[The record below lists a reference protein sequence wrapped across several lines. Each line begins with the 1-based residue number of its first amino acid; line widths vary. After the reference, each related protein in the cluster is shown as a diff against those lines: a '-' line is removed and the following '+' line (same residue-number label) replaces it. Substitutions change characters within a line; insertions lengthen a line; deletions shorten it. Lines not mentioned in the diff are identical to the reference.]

1 MRCALLMVCA
11 WLAQLLLCGVG
22 RAADEAVIIHNAEQF
37 NRHLDALALEMQNR
51 CTFVF
56 KRPELL
62 QARSIAEASLW
73 YDYGNR
79 YKAAIYPHHV
89 ATFEFEFK
97 DNARILAAH
106 LNPELRPLLHARERL
121 ALREAQ
127 ERVQRLVR
135 TGMTDEQKFRALHD
149 DLVIRGCYTQEPKSD
164 VADLL
169 LEGCGTCEAYS
180 RTLWLLCRMCEL
192 PCHII
197 YGEAGE
203 PHAWN
208 LVCLEGVWYHT
219 DATWNDPVNP
229 EDEEEHTLSH
239 RYFLLNDAEMAE
251 DHAWK
256 QGPYPK
262 ACAKD
267 ADFFRNNGRVFEEDE
282 ALWRALEDAIDSGL
296 GSMELYLPHYR
307 SREDFAQRLN
317 QAMRHRPTLRAI
329 MAWQAQPLHQAAVL
343 LFTFANGGEPMQAN
357 MENLN
362 FTEGIVV
369 ETRRMLDRLD
379 TEALHRLKHQAQGG
393 WELLW
398 DCLLR
403 LWQELCKLAELIFIP
418 HPLQYPWLE
427 DVLEGIPAS
436 CAF

>member
-1 MRCALLMVCA
+1 MLRVLLMLFALL
-11 WLAQLLLCGVG
+11 AQPVLCGVS
-22 RAADEAVIIHNAEQF
+22 RAAEESVIIHNAEQF
-37 NRHLDALALEMQNR
+37 NKQLDALALAMQNK

-62 QARSIAEASLW
+62 QARSIAEVTLW
-73 YDYGNR
+73 YDYGNK
-79 YKAAIYPHHV
+79 YKAAIYPHNV

-106 LNPELRPLLHARERL
+106 INPELRPLLHTRERM

-127 ERVQRLVR
+127 ERVQRLVH
-135 TGMTDEQKFRALHD
+135 TGMTDEQTFRALHD
-149 DLVIRGCYTQEPKSD
+149 DLVIRGRYTREAKSD

-169 LEGCGTCEAYS
+169 LDGCGTCEAYS

-208 LVCLEGVWYHT
+208 LVCLDGTWYHT
-219 DATWNDPVNP
+219 DATWDDPVNP

-239 RYFLLNDAEMAE
+239 RYFLLNDEEMAE
-251 DHAWK
+251 DHAWQ
-256 QGPYPK
+256 QGSYPH
-262 ACAKD
+262 ARAKD
-267 ADFFRNNGRVFEEDE
+267 ADFFRSNGVLFEADE
-282 ALWRALEDAIDSGL
+282 QLWRALEDAINSGL
-296 GSMELYLPHYR
+296 GSMEVYLPHYR
-307 SREDFAQRLN
+307 DREDFAQRLN
-317 QAMRHRPTLRAI
+317 MAMRNRPTLRAI
-329 MAWQAQPLHQAAVL
+329 MAWQAQPLQQAAVVH
-343 LFTFANGGEPMQAN
+343 FTFENGGEPEQAG

-362 FTEGIVV
+362 FSEGIVV
-369 ETRRMLDRLD
+369 ETRRILDRLD
-379 TEALHRLKHQAQGG
+379 TEALQRLKTQAHGG

-398 DCLLR
+398 DFLQR
-403 LWQELCKLAELIFIP
+403 LWQEICKLAGYIFIP

-436 CAF
+436 YAF